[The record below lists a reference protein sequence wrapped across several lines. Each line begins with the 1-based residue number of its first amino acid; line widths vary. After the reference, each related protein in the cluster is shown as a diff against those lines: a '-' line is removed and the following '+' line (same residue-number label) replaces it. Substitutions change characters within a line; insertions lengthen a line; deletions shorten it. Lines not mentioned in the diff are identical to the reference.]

1 MSYVLT
7 DEDYFL
13 KWGKTKIVINH
24 TQQRKILFSPYRLSI
39 LSNFLTANFK
49 RTMPNVKCVFF
60 AHIIVRKTIVVT
72 TTLRFVWIESER
84 EGAE

>member
-24 TQQRKILFSPYRLSI
+24 TQQRKILFFPYRLSI
-39 LSNFLTANFK
+39 LSNFFTANFK
-49 RTMPNVKCVFF
+49 RTMPNVKCVFLL
-60 AHIIVRKTIVVT
+60 ILLYGKQ
-72 TTLRFVWIESER
+72 LLSQQP
-84 EGAE
+84 